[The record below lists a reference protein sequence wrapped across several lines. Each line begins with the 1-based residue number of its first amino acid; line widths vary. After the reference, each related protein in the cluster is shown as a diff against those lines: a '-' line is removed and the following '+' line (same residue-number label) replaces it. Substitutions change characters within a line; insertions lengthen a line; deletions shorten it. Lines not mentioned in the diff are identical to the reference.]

1 MATAEASKTT
11 SAKGPAGPEI
21 DKFFRICMKLG
32 GSDLHLKV
40 GLPVMIR
47 HKGEIRQMDMPPL
60 TAPEMERLCVAILDD
75 RQKDIFFKDGG
86 VDFAHVVGDGEA
98 RFRVNLF
105 KQRGSYGMVARLVNA
120 TILPFEKLF
129 LPPCLGEV
137 SLQPQGLIV
146 LAGITGSGK
155 STTIASMLQYVNS
168 RRRCHILTIEDPIEY
183 LFRDDKSVINQREVG
198 IDVLNW
204 EIALKHAVRQDP
216 DVILVGEM
224 RDRETFSAAVHAAET
239 GHLVFGTIHA
249 SSASSTIGRIL
260 DLFPAEDHRAIRQSL
275 AFNLRAIVAQKLV
288 KTTDEWQK
296 KGIGRVPINEVMI
309 VNPSVRKAIAEELDE
324 RLSDIIRSCEN
335 EGMQDFTKALVDR
348 VESEMITR
356 EAAFEIAPNPD
367 ALKMALKGI
376 KLPVS
381 GLA

>member
-1 MATAEASKTT
+1 MATVEKESGGAKAAVASY
-11 SAKGPAGPEI
+11 EI
-21 DKFFRICMKLG
+21 DKFFRICMKYG

-60 TAPEMERLCVAILDD
+60 KEDDMYRMSLEILDE
-75 RQKDIFFKDGG
+75 REKEIFTKEGG
-86 VDFAHVVGDGEA
+86 VDFAHVVGEDEA

-105 KQRGSYGMVARLVNA
+105 RQRGRTGMVARLVNA

-129 LPPCLGEV
+129 LPTVLGEV
-137 SLQPQGLIV
+137 AMQPQGLII

-155 STTIASMLQYVNS
+155 STTIASMIQYVNQ

-183 LFRDDKSVINQREVG
+183 LFKDDKSVINQREVG
-198 IDVLNW
+198 IDVKNW

-224 RDRETFSAAVHAAET
+224 RDRDTFSAAVHAAET
-239 GHLVFGTIHA
+239 GHMVFGTIHA
-249 SSASSTIGRIL
+249 SSSSSTISRIL
-260 DLFPAEDHRAIRQSL
+260 DLFPAEDHHAIRQSL
-275 AFNLRAIVAQKLV
+275 SFNLRAVIAQKLV

-296 KGIGRVPINEVMI
+296 KQIGRVPINEIMI
-309 VNPSVRKAIAEELDE
+309 VNPSVRKAISESQDE
-324 RLSDIIRSCEN
+324 RLADIIKSCEN

-348 VESEMITR
+348 VEGEMITR